1 MRGIKPI
8 LLLALLFLL
17 AAGGQALAAGS
28 GAAAASSTA
37 AGSGGNAGFG
47 GSADSVRS
55 GMAPLAST
63 AASPA
68 DTLVQQQVQ
77 NVKTD
82 GVETYWNRL
91 MRDYGGYFP
100 ENRMPT
106 FKEMMASGGFNLKTA
121 TTALLRYLFH
131 ELLVGGRLLA
141 TIVAL
146 AVFSMIL
153 ETLQTAF
160 EKQAVSKIAYSICYL
175 VLMVLAVNSFNLG
188 IGYAKTAISGMVNF
202 MMALVPLLL
211 SLIGSMGNV
220 VSVTVLH
227 PFIIFMIHTVSIL
240 IYVVVFPMLFLST
253 LLSIVSSISER
264 YKVSQLAKLLRN
276 VGIGL
281 LGLAVTVFLGVISV
295 QGATSAATDGVTL
308 RTAKFI
314 AGNFIPVVG
323 RMFTDAS
330 DTVIGASLLVKNTI
344 GLAGVVIVILICA
357 FPAIKIM
364 ALAFIYQLAAA
375 MIQPLGDNPIIGCLQ
390 TIGKNMMY
398 VFAALAAVGLM
409 FFLAI
414 TTLIAAG
421 NASLTMH

>member
-1 MRGIKPI
+1 VRRSKT
-8 LLLALLFLL
+8 LLLLVLLWVLS
-17 AAGGQALAAGS
+17 ACGQALAAD
-28 GAAAASSTA
+28 SS
-37 AGSGGNAGFG
+37 AGGGEQQSIAVNPT
-47 GSADSVRS
+47 DH
-55 GMAPLAST
+55 
-63 AASPA
+63 
-68 DTLVQQQVQ
+68 LVDQQVQ
-77 NVKTD
+77 NINTH
-82 GVETYWNRL
+82 GVEAYWNQL

-100 ENRMPT
+100 ENRMPS
-106 FKEMMASGGFNLKTA
+106 FKEMMSTGGFSLKNVVA
-121 TTALLRYLFH
+121 ALLRYFFH
-131 ELLVGGRLLA
+131 ELFVGGRLLA

-153 ETLQTAF
+153 ETLQSAF

-188 IGYAKTAISGMVNF
+188 IGYAKSAIADMVSF

-220 VSVTVLH
+220 VSVSVLH
-227 PFIIFMIHTVSIL
+227 PFIIFMIHTVSTL
-240 IYVVVFPMLFLST
+240 IYVVVFPLLFLST

-276 VGIGL
+276 VGVGL

-330 DTVIGASLLVKNTI
+330 DTVLGASLLVKNTI
-344 GLAGVVIVILICA
+344 GLAGVLIVIIICA

-375 MIQPLGDNPIIGCLQ
+375 MIQPLGDNPITGCLQ

-398 VFAALAAVGLM
+398 VFASLAAVGLM

-414 TTLIAAG
+414 TIMIAAG
-421 NASLTMH
+421 NASLMMR